1 MRWTMIA
8 LALALVAALS
18 FSVPAYAH
26 WRGGWYGGYS
36 AGYYSPYFY
45 SSGWG
50 YPAGTYYSW
59 GSQLLILRVPQVQEV
74 PPVGLSDLLPM
85 VEAHS
90 GTFPILNRGEPP
102 SRGAFTPIS
111 LFFPGADCP
120 E

>member
-50 YPAGTYYSW
+50 YPAGTYYYS
-59 GSQLLILRVPQVQEV
+59 GSPGYFYYGYPKYKKFHR
-74 PPVGLSDLLPM
+74 
-85 VEAHS
+85 S
-90 GTFPILNRGEPP
+90 GYRTYYRW
-102 SRGAFTPIS
+102 
-111 LFFPGADCP
+111 
-120 E
+120 